1 MLNATTFTEP
11 TEDGQRNRKRINGRC
26 GGDDDD
32 DDYDV
37 DDVFSNKE
45 DCPKPP
51 PPPPL
56 PPNNDVRGPTKASD
70 DQILIPKCL

>member
-11 TEDGQRNRKRINGRC
+11 TEDEQRNRKRINGRC

-51 PPPPL
+51 LPL
-56 PPNNDVRGPTKASD
+56 TMMSVGPQK
-70 DQILIPKCL
+70 QVMIKY